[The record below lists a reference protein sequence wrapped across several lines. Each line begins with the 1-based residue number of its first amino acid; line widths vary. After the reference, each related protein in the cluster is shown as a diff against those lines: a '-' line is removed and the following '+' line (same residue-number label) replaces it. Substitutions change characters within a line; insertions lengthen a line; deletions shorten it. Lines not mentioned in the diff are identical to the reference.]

1 MSLADEYRRQRV
13 WRDWET
19 AFSALPPLEGRT
31 VLDLGCA
38 VGDLAAELVARG
50 ARVIGLD
57 ANDELL
63 AAARERKIPKAEF
76 RHVDLREPLDLGAGF
91 AADGIWCSF
100 TAAYF
105 LDLPAALANWSRAL
119 RPGGWIALTEI
130 DDLFGHEPVSP
141 RARERFDTYVED
153 ALAAG
158 RYDFRMGRKLRG
170 HLEQPGF
177 SIRVERELADREFA
191 FDGPALP
198 EVIEAWRQRFD
209 RMPLL
214 EQACGKEFGA
224 VRDDFLAALART
236 DHRSTARVCFVL
248 ASR

>member
-1 MSLADEYRRQRV
+1 MSLATEYRRQYA
-13 WRDWET
+13 WRDWGT
-19 AFSALPPLEGRT
+19 AFSALPPVAGRT

-38 VGDLAAELVARG
+38 IGDLAAELAARG

-63 AAARERKIPKAEF
+63 AAARERGIPNAEF
-76 RHVDLREPLDLGAGF
+76 RHADLREPLDLGPDF
-91 AADGIWCSF
+91 AADGIWSSF
-100 TAAYF
+100 VAAYF
-105 LDLPAALANWSRAL
+105 LDLTAALSNWSRAL

-130 DDLFGHEPVSP
+130 DDMFSHEPLKPVT
-141 RARERFDTYVED
+141 RERLNAYVEE
-153 ALAAG
+153 AFAAG

-170 HLEQPGF
+170 HLERAGF
-177 SIRVERELADREFA
+177 AILVERDLADREFA

-198 EVIEAWRQRFD
+198 EVIEGWRQRFD

-214 EQACGKEFGA
+214 EQACGAEFGA
-224 VRDDFLAALART
+224 LRDDFFVALARS